1 MIDSFAPSISPKD
14 FGWTKQAQD
23 GQARAGTF
31 VTAHGEFRTP
41 AFMPVGTQATV
52 KGLTPEQIKAL
63 GAQIILSNAYH
74 LHVRPGDE
82 LIKELGG
89 LHKFMGWDGPI
100 LTDSGGFQVYSLSK
114 LRKVTDQ
121 GVEFN
126 SHTDGRRIHFTPEK
140 VIQIQE
146 NLGVD
151 IMMVLDE
158 CIAWPAE
165 REKAREA
172 LLRTADWAKASQ
184 EARKNPNCQ
193 CFGIVQGGF
202 DLELRRESAE
212 RTVEVGF
219 DGYALG
225 GLSVGEPVERM
236 RQIVEHSAPL
246 LPEDKVRYVMGVGY
260 PHDIVE
266 SVAQGV
272 DMFDCVIPSRSAR
285 FGRLFTRKCCFNI
298 RNKEHRNSPDPLDSN
313 CDCYTCQNFSKAYLS
328 HLMHAKEALAV
339 TLLSIH
345 NLHFYQSFL
354 ADIRSSIVAGTFQEL
369 REEVTADWKEFS
381 ARNSELTKENT

>member
-1 MIDSFAPSISPKD
+1 MTIETSPSD
-14 FGWTKQAQD
+14 FGMSLEGQD
-23 GQARAGTF
+23 GLARAGSF
-31 VTAHGEFRTP
+31 ATAHGQFQTP

-52 KGLTPEQIKAL
+52 KGLTPEQIKGL

-82 LIKELGG
+82 LIRKLGG

-100 LTDSGGFQVYSLSK
+100 LTDSGGFQVYSLAK
-114 LRKVTDQ
+114 LRKVTEE
-121 GVEFN
+121 GVQFN
-126 SHTDGRRIHFTPEK
+126 SHTDGKRISFTPEK
-140 VIQIQE
+140 VIEIQE

-158 CIAWPAE
+158 CIAWPADKS
-165 REKAREA
+165 KAREA
-172 LLRTADWAKASQ
+172 LQRTARWARASQ
-184 EARKNPNCQ
+184 QARKNELCQ

-202 DLELRRESAE
+202 ETELRRESAE
-212 RTVEVGF
+212 RTVELDF

-236 RQIVEHSAPL
+236 REIVEFSAPL

-260 PHDIVE
+260 PHDIIE
-266 SVAQGV
+266 SVAQGI

-298 RNKEHRNSPDPLDSN
+298 RNTENRTSSEPIDPD
-313 CDCYTCQNFSKAYLS
+313 CDCYTCKNFSRAYLA

-339 TLLSIH
+339 TLLTIH
-345 NLHFYQSFL
+345 NLHFYQSFI
-354 ADIRSSIVAGTFQEL
+354 ADIRSSILDGSFDGLRKEVA
-369 REEVTADWKEFS
+369 ADWKEFS
-381 ARNSELTKENT
+381 SRNSEAALKQGT